1 MQFPR
6 FLDNRQI
13 PLLRKA
19 VLLAAISI
27 TTAVAA
33 PTANGDD
40 EETTSAAPREFQP
53 DSKVLYKTAGDVEL
67 RLHIFRP
74 NGHAPEAKAP
84 AIVFFFGGGFLKGDP
99 SQFYG
104 QSRHLAERGMV
115 AISAEYRVK
124 SIHGTDSATC
134 VRDAK
139 SAMRWIRS
147 HAEELGIDPDRIAA
161 GGGSAGG
168 FLAAATATIPGY
180 NEPGEDSKVNCRPD
194 ALVIFNG
201 PFDARPDGSG
211 FEKALLRQGRD
222 FLPINHISAP
232 FPPTILLLGDKDH
245 IIPPESARNTKAVIE
260 KVGGRCDLH
269 LYEGQSHSFFNARK
283 SGGKYYNLT
292 LQEVDQFFTSLG
304 WIPNAPT
311 AVK

>member
-6 FLDNRQI
+6 FPDNRQI

-19 VLLAAISI
+19 ALLAAVSI
-27 TTAVAA
+27 ITSVAA
-33 PTANGDD
+33 PNANGDD
-40 EETTSAAPREFQP
+40 VETTSATLGEFRP

-74 NGHAPEAKAP
+74 SGNAPQAKSP

-104 QSRHLAERGMV
+104 QSHHLAERGMV

-124 SIHGTDSATC
+124 SIHGTDSTTC

-139 SAMRWIRS
+139 SAMRWVRS

-168 FLAAATATIPGY
+168 FLAAATATIP
-180 NEPGEDSKVNCRPD
+180 
-194 ALVIFNG
+194 
-201 PFDARPDGSG
+201 
-211 FEKALLRQGRD
+211 
-222 FLPINHISAP
+222 
-232 FPPTILLLGDKDH
+232 
-245 IIPPESARNTKAVIE
+245 
-260 KVGGRCDLH
+260 
-269 LYEGQSHSFFNARK
+269 
-283 SGGKYYNLT
+283 
-292 LQEVDQFFTSLG
+292 
-304 WIPNAPT
+304 
-311 AVK
+311 